1 MTWDKVFVCSGLS
14 FPSLWCGLWEWTD
27 SDGKKP
33 REAFVVTEEP
43 TLLRFDYSEEGDRVG
58 VPDLIS
64 SFLEKLFFKG
74 SFELPSLRGRKEA
87 DKD

>member
-1 MTWDKVFVCSGLS
+1 M
-14 FPSLWCGLWEWTD
+14 
-27 SDGKKP
+27 
-33 REAFVVTEEP
+33 TEEP
-43 TLLRFDYSEEGDRVG
+43 TLLRFDYSEEGVRVG

-74 SFELPSLRGRKEA
+74 SFELPNLRGRKEA